1 MGAWLMKRVGTP
13 ALYWLALAGAVLL
26 VLMGARNAGRN
37 AQRAEH
43 LRQRI
48 EEKDV
53 IHAVKDAQ
61 LEAAARRP
69 RTRDDLIDRMQD
81 GSF

>member
-1 MGAWLMKRVGTP
+1 MGAWLMKRIGTP
-13 ALYWLALAGAVLL
+13 VLYWLALAGAVLI
-26 VLMGARNAGRN
+26 VLLGARNSGKN
-37 AQRAEH
+37 AERANQMRRRLNES
-43 LRQRI
+43 
-48 EEKDV
+48 EKVHD
-53 IHAVKDAQ
+53 VKDAQ